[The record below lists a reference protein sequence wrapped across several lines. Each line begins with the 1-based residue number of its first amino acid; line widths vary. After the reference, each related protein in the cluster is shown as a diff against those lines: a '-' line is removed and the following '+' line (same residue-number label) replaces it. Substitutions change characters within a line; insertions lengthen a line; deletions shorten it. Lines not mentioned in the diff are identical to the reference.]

1 MAYQVEPDV
10 ALLRKDIQEKY
21 IEVANSAELE
31 FHFHHGLPLAK
42 ILEYPMSNW
51 KACQKRR

>member
-21 IEVANSAELE
+21 IEVANSPELE
-31 FHFHHGLPLAK
+31 FHFHHGLPRAN
-42 ILEYPMSNW
+42 IL
-51 KACQKRR
+51 